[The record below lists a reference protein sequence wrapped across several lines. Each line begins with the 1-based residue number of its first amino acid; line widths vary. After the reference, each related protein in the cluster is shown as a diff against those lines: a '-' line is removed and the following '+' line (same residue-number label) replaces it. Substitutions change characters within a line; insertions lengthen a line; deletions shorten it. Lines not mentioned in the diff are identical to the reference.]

1 VTSTVIQGK
10 TANELRISSSTVL
23 HLHDFHHVQIGL
35 GGFLVD
41 GENSVDNGGRE
52 SLGKR
57 GIELSCEGGS
67 RNAEQQFSVDL
78 LGQFEF
84 IEELGD

>member
-1 VTSTVIQGK
+1 M
-10 TANELRISSSTVL
+10 L